1 MLMPA
6 DSSTWN
12 NFKGLQEALGM
23 SYKMA
28 DKVAC
33 LDMLRNLDDFKETF
47 DRVAMAGQ

>member
-12 NFKGLQEALGM
+12 NVKGLQEALGM

-28 DKVAC
+28 YKMAR
-33 LDMLRNLDDFKETF
+33 LDMLRNLEDFRETF
-47 DRVAMAGQ
+47 E